1 MKRISPTAIA
11 KASRCLHT
19 WYLNNYGDPS
29 LKQPF
34 DEGLKMLMERGVK
47 FEKDVISSLKGLVEP
62 EWDGENYEEGIKQT
76 LKLMNE
82 GHPWIYQGVFANDS
96 MVGFPD
102 LLKKTEG
109 HSNLGEFEFTYIPI
123 DIKSHKSVT
132 KKDKYQLQGYG
143 KLLQPIL
150 GHEID
155 LGGIWLNTNE
165 IEDVD
170 LSAFKDEFHDLFQAM
185 QSIQD
190 GREQTQGFR
199 CSECNVCGWADY
211 CLETWKTS
219 HSCCL
224 VYGISGDTAKK
235 FWHADYRTFEDI
247 AVSNSEEISERTGQ
261 KIDSARKTHLL
272 ARSWVKNSPLLIEPV
287 QFPRDI
293 PIHFWD
299 IETYGEMTYL
309 HGNIRVY
316 KGQREACQ
324 FFADIPED
332 EESVWHEFL
341 EYLAKDKEALVYN
354 WADYE
359 RAFAISLWEKY
370 GGNPHGYKHLEK
382 NMHDQCAFVSRHF
395 ALPVYSYSIKKVA
408 PVFGFKWR
416 ADDAGGLNSE
426 SWYDDWLES
435 GDQNIK
441 NKILQYN
448 EDDVIAME
456 VIDIKLR
463 EIFDK

>member
-19 WYLNNYGDPS
+19 WYLDNFGDPS

-34 DEGLKMLMERGVK
+34 DEGLKMLMQRGIE
-47 FEKDVISSLKGLVEP
+47 FEKDIISSLEEFVEP
-62 EWDGENYEEGIKQT
+62 EWDGKNYEEGVTQT
-76 LKLMNE
+76 SKLMNE
-82 GHPWIYQGVFANDS
+82 GHPWIYQGVFANDT

-109 HSNLGEFEFTYIPI
+109 QSNLGEFTYVPI

-143 KLLQPIL
+143 KLLEPIL
-150 GHEID
+150 GHEPD
-155 LGGIWLNTNE
+155 WGGIWLNTGE
-165 IEDVD
+165 IEYVD
-170 LSAFKDEFHDLFQAM
+170 LNKFKNDFHDLFQAM
-185 QSIQD
+185 QSIRD
-190 GREQTQGFR
+190 GKDQTQGFR
-199 CSECNVCGWADY
+199 CSECNICGWFEY

-224 VYGISGDTAKK
+224 VYGITGASANK
-235 FWHADYRTFEDI
+235 FWLAGYRTFDDI
-247 AVSNSEEISERTGQ
+247 AISTPEEIHERTGR
-261 KIDSARKTHLL
+261 KLDSAKKTHLL
-272 ARSWVKNSPLLIEPV
+272 ARAWAEYSPLLIEPV
-287 QFPRDI
+287 QFPHDV

-309 HGNIRVY
+309 HGNIRIY
-316 KGQREACQ
+316 EGQREVCQ
-324 FFADIPED
+324 FFADSAED
-332 EESVWHEFL
+332 EEQVWHEFL

-359 RAFAISLWEKY
+359 RGFAISLREKY
-370 GGNPHGYKHLEK
+370 GGNPDGYKHLEK
-382 NMHDQCAFVSRHF
+382 NMHDQCAFVGQHF

-408 PVFGFKWR
+408 PVFGFEWR

-426 SWYDDWLES
+426 SWYSDWRET
-435 GDQNIK
+435 GDQSIK
-441 NKILQYN
+441 NKILEYN

-463 EIFDK
+463 ELFND